1 MMNHSLHDLIHSLR
15 AARRIA
21 ILLHISPDGDTL
33 GSALALC
40 RALVSLGKAAEVY
53 CDDAIPRIYQ
63 ALPGAETVRPPE
75 AAEGAF
81 DLALAVDVAD
91 RARMGRCAA
100 LFDRAARTAQ
110 IDHHGTNTGYA
121 GVNLLQSPLSA
132 SGVLA
137 LAVIDA
143 LGAPLSAAMAECLY
157 VAAAT
162 DTGNFK
168 QPNTDAPALRL
179 AARCVETGFNP
190 AEPMRRIYDLRP
202 FAQVKLMGRAFDSLT
217 RRAGG
222 RAALMCLSAA
232 DFAACD
238 ALPELTEGIINY
250 AMNIEGV
257 RIACL
262 LTERQG
268 RVKCSLR
275 SLESPDSVDVA
286 ALARTFGGGGHT
298 RAAGC
303 TLDGALDAALARMCA
318 AVDGALGL
326 G

>member
-1 MMNHSLHDLIHSLR
+1 L
-15 AARRIA
+15 A
-21 ILLHISPDGDTL
+21 I
-33 GSALALC
+33 
-40 RALVSLGKAAEVY
+40 
-53 CDDAIPRIYQ
+53 
-63 ALPGAETVRPPE
+63 
-75 AAEGAF
+75 
-81 DLALAVDVAD
+81 AVDVAD

-100 LFDRAARTAQ
+100 LFDRAACTAQ
-110 IDHHGTNTGYA
+110 IDHHGTNTRYA

-132 SGVLA
+132 TAVLA
-137 LAVIDA
+137 LSVIDV
-143 LGAPLSAAMAECLY
+143 LGVPLNAAMAECLY
-157 VAAAT
+157 VAATT

-179 AARCVETGFNP
+179 AARCLETDFNP

-217 RRAGG
+217 LRAGG

-238 ALPELTEGIINY
+238 ALPELTEGIIIY
-250 AMNIEGV
+250 AINIEGV
-257 RIACL
+257 TLACL

-268 RVKCSLR
+268 QVKCSLR
-275 SLESPDSVDVA
+275 SLEAPGSVDVA
-286 ALARTFGGGGHT
+286 ALARAFGGGGHT

-303 TLDGALDAALARMCA
+303 TLDGGLQEAVERICA
-318 AVDGALGL
+318 VMDGALG